1 MMPEIS
7 LNILDVTQNSVTAGA
22 SLIQIAI
29 AGDSRTDRLTVQI
42 SDNGCGMTQE
52 QVRCVTDPF
61 FTSRTTRK
69 VGLGIPFFKMAAE
82 LTGGS
87 FQIESQVG
95 VGTTTTAV
103 FGLSSIDRMPLGNMA
118 DTMSVLIGPNP
129 NIDFVLT
136 MEQDGEGFVMDTRSF
151 REVLGPDIPLSEPQV
166 VNYIKDYIKENMEAC
181 RINF

>member
-22 SLIQIAI
+22 SLIQISI
-29 AGDSRTDRLTVQI
+29 IGDSASDRLTVQI
-42 SDNGCGMTQE
+42 ADNGCGMTEE

-103 FGLSSIDRMPLGNMA
+103 FVLSSIDRIPLGNMA

-129 NIDFVLT
+129 DIDFLLT
-136 MEQDGEGFVMDTRSF
+136 MGYDAESFVMDTRIF
-151 REVLGPDIPLSEPQV
+151 REILGSDIPLSEPQV
-166 VNYIKDYIKENMEAC
+166 LNYIESYIKENMEAC

>member
-1 MMPEIS
+1 MMPELS

-22 SLIQIAI
+22 SLIQISVT
-29 AGDSRTDRLTVQI
+29 GDSASDRLTVQI
-42 SDNGCGMTQE
+42 SDNGCGMTEE
-52 QVRCVTDPF
+52 QVRNVTDPF
-61 FTSRTTRK
+61 FTSRKTRK

-95 VGTTTTAV
+95 VGTVTTAV

-129 NIDFVLT
+129 DIDFVLT
-136 MEQDGEGFVMDTRSF
+136 MELDGRGFIMDTRSF
-151 REVLGPDIPLSEPQV
+151 REILGPEIPLSEPQV
-166 VNYIKDYIKENMEAC
+166 LSYIEGYINENMEDC
-181 RINF
+181 CITF